1 MGFPITV
8 NGRTWNLSD
17 FQTGKHHENLG
28 QFLYDCTQDFANRFF
43 GTSTT
48 TLTIGTGSK
57 TLTTQAAKAWRVGMR
72 VQLVPRNP
80 SDGTALRLLGVMN
93 GVVTAY
99 NTGTGSMTVNV
110 ETHYGNSAVSNWFV
124 MPGNGAQVGSTP
136 LSNAYGGS
144 GVTTQAA
151 AREFAGMVSKATSM
165 NTLFED
171 FCGYFPALT
180 ATNDQN
186 QNWLQVIC
194 NGGGRVLSGG
204 NAVADPGLTNKK
216 LGILDGQH
224 PGIAVLEVT
233 GVGDYAHIN
242 LSSAPI
248 GCLNAGSEL
257 VTQFYLPTAND
268 GVNEIQM
275 EIGFSIPENYPG
287 GGSYPGFA
295 MHWPGFG
302 GGPTADVD
310 VTVPGSEIEIAGYV
324 PILAGK
330 WYTLHLGNNGGEY
343 WGELYTLDSSG
354 NMNVVTDW
362 VSGFLP
368 TANSSNSYWPFVRLT
383 KTKGGKPRTL
393 LVDFIHWKRN
403 ASRT

>member
-48 TLTIGTGSK
+48 SLTIGTGSK
-57 TLTTQAAKAWRVGMR
+57 TLTTQAGKAWRVGMR
-72 VQLVPRNP
+72 VQIVPRN
-80 SDGTALRLLGVMN
+80 SIDGTALRLTGFMD
-93 GVVTAY
+93 GIVTAY

-110 ETHYGNSAVSNWFV
+110 EASYGNSTIANWHV
-124 MPGNGAQVGSTP
+124 MPGHGAQVGSTP
-136 LSNAYGGS
+136 LGQGAGGS

-165 NTLFED
+165 NTVMED
-171 FCGYFPALT
+171 FCGYFPPLT

-204 NAVADPGLTNKK
+204 NAVGDPGLNTRK
-216 LGILDGQH
+216 LGLLDGQH
-224 PGIAVLEVT
+224 PGVAVLEVT

-242 LSSAPI
+242 LSSAPV
-248 GCLNAGSEL
+248 GCLNSGSTL
-257 VTQFYLPTAND
+257 ITQFYLPYAND
-268 GVNEIQM
+268 GTNDVQI

-302 GGPTADVD
+302 GAQTADVD
-310 VTVPGSEIEIAGYV
+310 VTVPGSESELPGYGA
-324 PILAGK
+324 ILPGK
-330 WYTLHLGNNGGEY
+330 WYTLYLGNNGSEY
-343 WGELYTLDSSG
+343 WGELYTLDDNG
-354 NMNVVTDW
+354 YMNLVTDW

-383 KTKGGKPRTL
+383 KTKGGKPRTF
-393 LVDFIHWKRN
+393 LVDFMYWKRS
-403 ASRT
+403 ASRS